1 MKEKGIINA
10 NEKDVV
16 IKFLTKDIND
26 TFVQNTL
33 DTIKKNI
40 YEISNHIDTNE
51 KLQSNTSGSAL
62 RNRLIGLEQRV
73 RDSEGSMKNII
84 QGRMYFLF
92 KLFNEVENKNYD
104 YRDVSVK
111 FTLNIPQ
118 DDLLMAQT
126 LSQFGIGENI
136 SLKTALA
143 QLSFVNNPDREIK
156 LIEDYKKS
164 DEIDLDRFGDE
175 ND

>member
-1 MKEKGIINA
+1 
-10 NEKDVV
+10 
-16 IKFLTKDIND
+16 
-26 TFVQNTL
+26 
-33 DTIKKNI
+33 
-40 YEISNHIDTNE
+40 
-51 KLQSNTSGSAL
+51 
-62 RNRLIGLEQRV
+62 
-73 RDSEGSMKNII
+73 MKNII

-92 KLFNEVENKNYD
+92 KLFNKIENVNYD

-126 LSQFGIGENI
+126 LSQLGIGENI

-143 QLSFVNNPDREIK
+143 QLSFVNNPDQEII
-156 LIEDYKKS
+156 LIEDYKKKH
-164 DEIDLDRFGDE
+164 EFDLNNFGDE